1 MIASEA
7 DHEDLPE
14 QRLVCKAWSGA
25 TSRRF
30 ATMFQQT
37 AFPFT
42 KHGMVE
48 MLATCQHPQFGPK
61 IQTLVIIIDDKRKHA
76 AIIHNT
82 YRGALLALA
91 GHGQRVRLGVRW
103 WSRSGGDYGAFEQA
117 AGRLPALLKKRVLPA
132 ASAVGLDVK
141 DLLLEL
147 PDAHSTQHPPL
158 HVYNGWEKLVDLF
171 SQFLQGIHSFFGG
184 RFNPDI
190 YIRFHDPLKTS
201 SAGSPTITFRRN
213 PNKVEFCNVFHYHME
228 PFYLLIQIRGLQEIH
243 LDNCHIPDFF
253 FLGESLQVITM
264 NNVHVYHG
272 LYCRGLPPVRP
283 LYQGSVKKLLDDLT
297 TKHPNIRRLKL
308 KNVHEGDNLWLGD
321 GSHAIDITGTTEITD
336 VMQHLLNV

>member
-14 QRLVCKAWSGA
+14 QRLVCKAWSWA

-42 KHGMVE
+42 KRGMIE
-48 MLATCQHPQFGPK
+48 MLATCQHPQFGPE

-76 AIIHNT
+76 AVIHDT
-82 YRGALLALA
+82 YRAALLALA
-91 GHGQRVRLGVRW
+91 GHGQQVRLGVRW

-117 AGRLPALLKKRVLPA
+117 AGRLPALLKKRILPA
-132 ASAVGLDVK
+132 ASVVGLDVK

-158 HVYNGWEKLVDLF
+158 HVYNGWEKLMDLLY
-171 SQFLQGIHSFFGG
+171 QLQGTHNFFGG

-201 SAGSPTITFRRN
+201 SAGSPRITFRRN
-213 PNKVEFCNVFHYHME
+213 PYKAEFCNLSNYHME
-228 PFYLLIQIRGLQEIH
+228 PFYLVTRIRNMQEIH
-243 LDNCHIPDFF
+243 LDNCHIPDVF
-253 FLGESLQVITM
+253 FLSGRLQVITM
-264 NNVHVYHG
+264 DNVHVYNG
-272 LYCRGLPPVRP
+272 LYCRGLPPIRQ
-283 LYQGSVKKLLDDLT
+283 LYPGSAKKLLSNLT
-297 TKHPNIRRLKL
+297 TIHPSLRQLKL
-308 KNVHEGDNLWLGD
+308 KNIYEGDNLWLGD
-321 GSHAIDITGTTEITD
+321 GSHAIDITGTTEITN
-336 VMQHLLNV
+336 VMQHLLNG